1 MHIYS
6 LIALLLLAASSC
18 QREPLPQ
25 DPGTYIAFTPD
36 LTPTKAPIESADDIS
51 EFAVKVYHDQT
62 EILPPSTDEK
72 WTIVSKES
80 DGFWR
85 YEPLQPWSDGTF
97 YFGAVYPVPAEDRHF
112 NAQLKLPKEGTNE
125 AFGMQIDYYQCP
137 KTADED
143 LMIAER
149 TVKYN
154 SQSPNVGAVVM
165 NFRHLLSR
173 ISIVAQAA
181 NEGISIQSVTFSGM
195 HVCGS
200 YDDSGDG
207 TTAGTTQA
215 HWTAITEY
223 PAGAPV
229 AKGTFTFTP
238 TEETLPQPL
247 TPGNQYPILTD
258 LLLIPQNP
266 SSATI
271 SVIYTI
277 TYDDSTTPSEPITRA
292 IILPSAPLWE
302 PGTAYTYTFTIIDDQ
317 RIIFDTPQVNPWDEA
332 SGGIIIVE

>member
-1 MHIYS
+1 MTRLHIFS
-6 LIALLLLAASSC
+6 LIALLLLTVSSC
-18 QREPLPQ
+18 EREPLPQ
-25 DPGTYIAFTPD
+25 NAYISFAPD
-36 LTPTKAPIESADDIS
+36 LASTKAPVESAGDIS
-51 EFAVKVYHDQT
+51 EFAVKVYRDQT
-62 EILPPSTDEK
+62 EILPPSTNEK

-80 DGFWR
+80 DGAWR
-85 YEPLQPWSDGTF
+85 YEPLQPWSHGTF
-97 YFGAVYPVPAEDRHF
+97 YFGAVCPVPADDRHF
-112 NAQLKLPKEGTNE
+112 EAQLMLPKDGSGET
-125 AFGMQIDYYQCP
+125 FGMQINYYRCP
-137 KTADED
+137 ETADED
-143 LMIAER
+143 LMIAEQ
-149 TVKYN
+149 TVEYD
-154 SQSPNVGAVVM
+154 SQNPNVEAVVM

-195 HVCGS
+195 HVCGK

-223 PAGAPV
+223 PAGTPV

-238 TEETLPQPL
+238 DSGPQPL
-247 TPGNQYPILTD
+247 TPGNQYPILTN

-271 SVIYTI
+271 SVTYTI